1 MSLELQLLCAVL
13 ATWRLAHLLAHEDGP
28 FDVIFKLRRRAGNG
42 VFGQWM
48 DCPYCSSFW
57 IALPFAFWPQLDWA
71 SRLVFWLAI
80 SGGACVLQRYA
91 PAQAAPTLG
100 EKS

>member
-28 FDVIFKLRRRAGNG
+28 FDLIFKLRRRAGSG
-42 VFGQWM
+42 FFGQLM

-57 IALPFAFWPQLDWA
+57 IALPFAFWPSIDGL
-71 SRLVFWLAI
+71 SRVIFWLAI
-80 SGGACVLQRYA
+80 SGGACLLQRYA
-91 PAQAAPTLG
+91 PAQTAPNLG